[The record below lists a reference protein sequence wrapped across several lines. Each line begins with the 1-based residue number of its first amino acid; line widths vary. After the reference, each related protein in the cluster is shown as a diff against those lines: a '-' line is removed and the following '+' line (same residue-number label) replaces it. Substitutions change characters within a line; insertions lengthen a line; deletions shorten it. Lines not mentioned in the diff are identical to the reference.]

1 MQKGSLMSIVQD
13 ARAAAAFGQELYRSK
28 LTTAYHGKVHHD
40 PLARLRMGEGRNDP
54 YSVYAELR
62 PRGPLVPTRMG
73 NLVSVDHAVVRSVL
87 TSRTFGVRP
96 LEGPSPAGENFDL
109 SFLDRNEPD
118 HGRLR
123 RVAAPAFSPRM
134 VRGYRS
140 RIEEL
145 VDGMVGELGAG
156 EPVDFVS
163 SFAAPL
169 PIGVITRMFGIDEES
184 GIDTTAFARYGAALG
199 GSLDGIHSLRHARE
213 LMQAAEALSAMF
225 ERLLQVRAADPRD
238 DLTSVLAAERG
249 DQVRSDEL
257 MSMCVLLLVAGFET
271 TVNLLGNALLALLEH
286 PDQWRLLTEQP
297 ELAGQAIEE
306 TLRWNPPVQRTERVA
321 FEDQEVAGVPVRKDQ
336 WILLLLGGTGR
347 DPKVFPDPD
356 RFDITRSHRVEHLA
370 FSSGIHYCLGAPL
383 ARLEATIALEQLA
396 IRLGGIRRAGPVT
409 MRRTTLIRGPL
420 HLPVTTSVSAR

>member
-1 MQKGSLMSIVQD
+1 MGIVRD
-13 ARAAAAFGQELYRSK
+13 IRAAAAFGEELYRSK
-28 LTTAYHGKVHHD
+28 LSTAYQARVRHD
-40 PLARLRMGEGRNDP
+40 PVARLRTREGRTNP
-54 YSVYAELR
+54 YAVYAELR
-62 PRGPLVPTRMG
+62 PRGPLVPTRLG
-73 NLVSVDHAVVRSVL
+73 NLATVDHALARSVL
-87 TSRTFGVRP
+87 TSRTCGVRP
-96 LEGPSPAGENFDL
+96 LHGPSPTSESFDL

-145 VDGMVGELGAG
+145 VDDLMVRLATG

-163 SFAAPL
+163 AFGAPL
-169 PIGVITRMFGIDEES
+169 PIGVITRMFGIDQNA

-213 LMQAAEALSAMF
+213 LMQAAEALGTMF
-225 ERLLQVRAADPRD
+225 ERLLEVRAADPRD
-238 DLTSVLAAERG
+238 DLTSVLVAERG
-249 DQVRSDEL
+249 DQVRPDEL
-257 MSMCVLLLVAGFET
+257 LSMCILLLVAGFET
-271 TVNLLGNALLALLEH
+271 TVNLLGNALLALQDH
-286 PDQWRLLTEQP
+286 PEQWRLLTEQP
-297 ELAGQAIEE
+297 ELAGQAVEE
-306 TLRWNPPVQRTERVA
+306 TLRWNPPVQRTERIS
-321 FEDQEVAGVPVRKDQ
+321 FQDQEIAGSHVRKDQ

-347 DPKVFPDPD
+347 DPQVFPDPD
-356 RFDITRSHRVEHLA
+356 RFDITRSHGAEHLA

-396 IRLGGIRRAGPVT
+396 RRLPGIRRAGPVT

-420 HLPVTTSVSAR
+420 HLPVSAPRAPA

>member
-1 MQKGSLMSIVQD
+1 MSIVQD
-13 ARAAAAFGQELYRSK
+13 TRAAVAFSQELYRSQIA
-28 LTTAYHGKVHHD
+28 TAYHGKVHRD
-40 PLARLRMGEGRNDP
+40 PLARLRMSEGRHDP
-54 YSVYAELR
+54 YAVYAELR
-62 PRGPLVPTRMG
+62 PQGPLVPTRMG
-73 NLVSVDHAVVRSVL
+73 NLATVDHAVARSVL

-96 LEGPSPAGENFDL
+96 EEAPPAPSEQTFDL

-145 VDGMVGELGAG
+145 VSDLIGELRGG
-156 EPVDFVS
+156 GSSDFVS

-169 PIGVITRMFGIDEES
+169 PIAVITRMFGIDEEA
-184 GIDTTAFARYGAALG
+184 GIDTTALARYGAALG

-213 LMQAAEALSAMF
+213 LMQAASALGDMF
-225 ERLLQVRAADPRD
+225 DRLLRLRAADPQD
-238 DLTSVLAAERG
+238 DLTSVLATQRG
-249 DQVRSDEL
+249 EQVRSDEL
-257 MSMCVLLLVAGFET
+257 MSMCILLLVAGFET
-271 TVNLLGNALLALLEH
+271 TVNLLGNTLLALQDH

-297 ELAGQAIEE
+297 ELAGQAVEE
-306 TLRWNPPVQRTERVA
+306 TLRWNPPVQRTERVS
-321 FEDQEVAGVPVRKDQ
+321 FRDQEIAGRRVRKGQ

-356 RFDITRSHRVEHLA
+356 RFDITRSHGAEHLA

-396 IRLGGIRRAGPVT
+396 IRLPRMRRAGPVT

-420 HLPVTTSVSAR
+420 HLPVSAS

>member
-1 MQKGSLMSIVQD
+1 MSIVQD
-13 ARAAAAFGQELYRSK
+13 ARAAVAFSQELYRSK
-28 LTTAYHGKVHHD
+28 LSTAYHGKVRHD
-40 PLARLRMGEGRNDP
+40 PFARLRMSEGRDSP
-54 YSVYAELR
+54 YAVYDELR
-62 PRGPLVPTRMG
+62 PQGPLVPTRLG
-73 NLVSVDHAVVRSVL
+73 NLATVDHAVARSVL
-87 TSRTFGVRP
+87 TSRAFGVRP
-96 LEGPSPAGENFDL
+96 LEGPSPTSEQFDL

-145 VDGMVGELGAG
+145 VDGLIGELAG
-156 EPVDFVS
+156 GETVDFVS

-169 PIGVITRMFGIDEES
+169 PIGVITRMFGIDEDA
-184 GIDTTAFARYGAALG
+184 GIDTTAFATYGAALG

-213 LMQAAEALSAMF
+213 LMQAAQALGTMF
-225 ERLLQVRAADPRD
+225 ERLLTVRAADPRD

-249 DQVRSDEL
+249 DQVRPGEL
-257 MSMCVLLLVAGFET
+257 LSMCILLLVAGFET
-271 TVNLLGNALLALLEH
+271 TVNLLGNALLALQDN

-321 FEDQEVAGVPVRKDQ
+321 FEDQDVAGTPVHKDQ

-347 DPKVFPDPD
+347 DPSVFPDPD
-356 RFDITRSHRVEHLA
+356 RFDITRSHGAEHLA

-396 IRLGGIRRAGPVT
+396 IRLPAIRRAGPVT

-420 HLPVTTSVSAR
+420 HLPMRVE

>member
-1 MQKGSLMSIVQD
+1 MVRMSIVQD
-13 ARAAAAFGQELYRSK
+13 TRAAVAFSQELYRSK
-28 LTTAYHGKVHHD
+28 LATAYHGKVHHD
-40 PLARLRMGEGRNDP
+40 PFARLRMSEGRNDP
-54 YSVYAELR
+54 YAVYAELR
-62 PRGPLVPTRMG
+62 PRGPLVPTRLG
-73 NLVSVDHAVVRSVL
+73 NLATVDHSVTRAVL

-96 LEGPSPAGENFDL
+96 QDESPTANEQNFDL

-118 HGRLR
+118 HSRLR

-145 VDGMVGELGAG
+145 VSSLIDDLRDG
-156 EPVDFVS
+156 PTDFVS

-169 PIGVITRMFGIDEES
+169 PIGVITRMFGIDEEA

-213 LMQAAEALSAMF
+213 LIQAATALGDMF
-225 ERLLQVRAADPRD
+225 ERLLELRAKSPQD
-238 DLTSVLAAERG
+238 DLTSVLATERG
-249 DQVRSDEL
+249 DQVRPEEL
-257 MSMCVLLLVAGFET
+257 MSMCILLLVAGFET
-271 TVNLLGNALLALLEH
+271 TVNLLGNALLALQDH
-286 PDQWRLLTEQP
+286 PDQWQLLTERP

-306 TLRWNPPVQRTERVA
+306 TLRWNPPVQRTERIS
-321 FEDQEVAGVPVRKDQ
+321 FQDQEIAGTQVRKDQ

-347 DPKVFPDPD
+347 DPEVFPDPD
-356 RFDITRSHRVEHLA
+356 RFDITRSHGAEHLA

-383 ARLEATIALEQLA
+383 ARLEATIALEKLA
-396 IRLGGIRRAGPVT
+396 TRLPGIRRAGPVT

-420 HLPVTTSVSAR
+420 HLPIVAS

>member
-1 MQKGSLMSIVQD
+1 MSIVQD
-13 ARAAAAFGQELYRSK
+13 ARAAIAFSQELYRSK
-28 LTTAYHGKVHHD
+28 LSTAYRGKVHHD
-40 PLARLRMGEGRNDP
+40 PLARPRMGEGRNNP
-54 YSVYAELR
+54 YAVYAELR
-62 PRGPLVPTRMG
+62 AQGPLVPTRLG
-73 NLVSVDHAVVRSVL
+73 NLATVDHAVARSVL

-96 LEGPSPAGENFDL
+96 LEGPSPTSENFDL

-118 HGRLR
+118 HSRLR

-140 RIEEL
+140 RVEEL
-145 VDGMVGELGAG
+145 VDGLIGELADGG
-156 EPVDFVS
+156 TVDFVS

-169 PIGVITRMFGIDEES
+169 PIGVITRMFGIDEDA

-213 LMQAAEALSAMF
+213 LMEAATALGEMF
-225 ERLLQVRAADPRD
+225 DRLLRLRAVDPRE

-249 DQVRSDEL
+249 DQVRPDEL
-257 MSMCVLLLVAGFET
+257 MSMSLLLLVAGFET
-271 TVNLLGNALLALLEH
+271 TVNLLGNALLALQDH

-321 FEDQEVAGVPVRKDQ
+321 FEDQEVAGTPVRKDQ

-347 DPKVFPDPD
+347 DPEVFPDPD
-356 RFDITRSHRVEHLA
+356 RFDITRSHGAEHLA

-396 IRLGGIRRAGPVT
+396 IRLPGIRRAGPVT

-420 HLPVTTSVSAR
+420 HLPVTVAVE

>member
-1 MQKGSLMSIVQD
+1 MGIAQD
-13 ARAAAAFGQELYRSK
+13 ARAALVFGQEVYRSK
-28 LTTAYHGKVHHD
+28 LSTAYHATVHRD
-40 PLARLRMGEGRNDP
+40 PIARLRTRDGRVDP

-62 PRGPLVPTRMG
+62 AGGALTPTRLG
-73 NLVSVDHAVVRSVL
+73 NLATVDHAVAKSVL
-87 TSRTFGVRP
+87 TSRSFGVRP
-96 LEGPSPAGENFDL
+96 EDGPASSDATFDL

-145 VDGMVGELGAG
+145 VDALVGPLAVG
-156 EPVDFVS
+156 EPVDFVHA
-163 SFAAPL
+163 FAAPL
-169 PIGVITRMFGIDEES
+169 PIGVITRMFGIDENT
-184 GIDTTAFARYGAALG
+184 GIDTAAFARYGAALG

-213 LMQAAEALSAMF
+213 LMQAAAAMQTMF
-225 ERLLQVRAADPRD
+225 ERLLEVRAVDPRD
-238 DLTSVLAAERG
+238 DLTSVLVAERG

-257 MSMCVLLLVAGFET
+257 LSMCVLLLVAGFET
-271 TVNLLGNALLALLEH
+271 TVNLLGNALLALQDH
-286 PDQWRLLTEQP
+286 PDQWQLLTEQP
-297 ELAGQAIEE
+297 ELAGHAVEE
-306 TLRWNPPVQRTERVA
+306 TLRWNPPVQRTERVS
-321 FEDQEVAGVPVRKDQ
+321 FRDQEVAGIPVRQGQ

-347 DPKVFPDPD
+347 DPQVFPDPD
-356 RFDITRSHRVEHLA
+356 RFDITRSHGAEHLA

-396 IRLGGIRRAGPVT
+396 MRLPGIRRAGPVI

-420 HLPVTTSVSAR
+420 HLPVSAG